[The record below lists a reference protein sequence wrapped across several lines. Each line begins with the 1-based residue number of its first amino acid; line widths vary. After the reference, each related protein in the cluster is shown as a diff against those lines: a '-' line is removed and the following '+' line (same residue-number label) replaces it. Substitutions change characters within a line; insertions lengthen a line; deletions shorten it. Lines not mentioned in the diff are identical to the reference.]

1 VGVGWGLS
9 CFLCVLFLCSFFLTF
24 LSFPYVLLFPFIYL
38 LLFISFCL
46 FPFVYFSLLFR
57 SDFPFPSL
65 RSFLSFC
72 LSSFIYLSFC
82 LFPFVYF
89 LLFISLLC
97 FLYFAFL
104 ALLLA
109 TLHCYSS
116 RSSPHVLGPVAS
128 DKYYG
133 KATRRRFLCG
143 CRTGLVWPVSSLLS
157 SFLSSFPAI
166 SFTARLQ

>member
-1 VGVGWGLS
+1 VGAGWGLS

-46 FPFVYFSLLFR
+46 FPFVYFSLLFL
-57 SDFPFPSL
+57 SNFPFPSL

-72 LSSFIYLSFC
+72 LSSFVYLLLFIFFC
-82 LFPFVYF
+82 LFPYF
-89 LLFISLLC
+89 GFFTLLSLLSFLLLFI
-97 FLYFAFL
+97 
-104 ALLLA
+104 A

-116 RSSPHVLGPVAS
+116 RSSPHVLGPVVS

-143 CRTGLVWPVSSLLS
+143 RRTGLVWPVSSLLS
-157 SFLSSFPAI
+157 FFLFSFPAI

>member
-1 VGVGWGLS
+1 VWSEEPVGVGWGLS

-72 LSSFIYLSFC
+72 LSSFVYLLLFIFLFISFC
-82 LFPFVYF
+82 LFPYSAFF
-89 LLFISLLC
+89 TLL
-97 FLYFAFL
+97 
-104 ALLLA
+104 
-109 TLHCYSS
+109 
-116 RSSPHVLGPVAS
+116 
-128 DKYYG
+128 
-133 KATRRRFLCG
+133 
-143 CRTGLVWPVSSLLS
+143 SLLS
-157 SFLSSFPAI
+157 FLLLCIATLPAPRHMSWAQWSLISTTEKRQDVGSFVAVAPG
-166 SFTARLQ
+166 